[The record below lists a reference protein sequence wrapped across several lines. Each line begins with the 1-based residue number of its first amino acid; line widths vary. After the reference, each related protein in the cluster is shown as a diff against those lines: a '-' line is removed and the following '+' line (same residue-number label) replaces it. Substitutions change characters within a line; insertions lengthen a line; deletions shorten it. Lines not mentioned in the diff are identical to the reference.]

1 MSKDPQMDNLLK
13 DPQSITPG
21 IDSFLELIP
30 PSKDNYTF
38 TTLEVQWV
46 KSNNQIFL
54 ALLDKRGQVMVLSD
68 NSTEFPQRNL
78 IPLTR

>member
-1 MSKDPQMDNLLK
+1 MDNLLK

-38 TTLEVQWV
+38 TTLEVQ
-46 KSNNQIFL
+46 
-54 ALLDKRGQVMVLSD
+54 
-68 NSTEFPQRNL
+68 
-78 IPLTR
+78 